1 MDRKLHILFLS
12 SWYPTESK
20 PFLGNFVKRHIE
32 LVSKNHFV
40 TVLDL
45 QSDNLVSSTQITQTS
60 IENLTEIIVKYP
72 KGSNPIKKWLN
83 AKKAFKVGVESI
95 KNVDIIHG
103 NVILSKGLQF
113 VWAKKYF
120 QKPLVVTEHASY
132 FSKEKVKSW
141 NWREKLI
148 LKSVI
153 KNTTVFTAVSVFLRN
168 EIQLSFSDLKIEI
181 LPNVIDDSVFTLKEK
196 SQNSTIKFIHV
207 STLDERYKNVSG
219 IIEACAIL
227 KKQGKTNFELEIISD
242 ENFEALQKKVVKLS
256 LENIIAFSGP
266 LQPAAIAEKMQF
278 SDALILFSNYE
289 TFSCVIAESWA
300 TGTPVISTN
309 VGIANHLED
318 NLGIQVSK
326 NDTASLVSAMTKFLD
341 QKVSFN
347 SIELKNASLEYSSS
361 QVLKSIEEIY
371 SLAQI

>member
-1 MDRKLHILFLS
+1 MSKRLHILFLS

-20 PFLGNFVKRHIE
+20 PFLGNFVRRHIE

-45 QSDNLVSSTQITQTS
+45 QSDNLVSSTQITLTS

-72 KGSNPIKKWLN
+72 KGSNPIKQWLN
-83 AKKAFKVGVESI
+83 AKKAFKSGVESI
-95 KNVDIIHG
+95 QNVDIIHG

-132 FSKEKVKSW
+132 FSKEKAKSW

-153 KNTTVFTAVSVFLRN
+153 KNTTVFTAVSSFLRS
-168 EIQLSFSDLKIEI
+168 EIQHTFPNLNVEI
-181 LPNVIDDSVFTLKEK
+181 LPNVIYDSIFTLKEK
-196 SQNSTIKFIHV
+196 PQNSTIKFIHV

-219 IIEACAIL
+219 IIEACSIL
-227 KKQGKTNFELEIISD
+227 KKQGKINFELEIISD
-242 ENFEALQKKVVKLS
+242 ENYESLQKKVTKLA
-256 LENIIAFSGP
+256 LEHIIAFSGP
-266 LQPAAIAEKMQF
+266 MQPTEIAKKMQH

-289 TFSCVIAESWA
+289 TFSCVVAEAWA

-309 VGIANHLED
+309 VGIANQMNA
-318 NLGIQVSK
+318 NLGIQVAK
-326 NDTASLVSAMTKFLD
+326 NDNASLVNAMTQFIE

-347 SIELKNASLEYSSS
+347 PADLKMASMEFSS
-361 QVLKSIEEIY
+361 QEVLKSIEKIY
-371 SLAQI
+371 SLAQK